1 MSLSVAT
8 FSNEMAGSCPMF
20 LKKKRERAKD
30 KMIWVFAQEI
40 KTFYN
45 NEDYDL
51 KYHNILFL
59 SQVNFVNLET
69 DNKTRI
75 TKPRNSLEVDICSN
89 RRLH

>member
-1 MSLSVAT
+1 
-8 FSNEMAGSCPMF
+8 
-20 LKKKRERAKD
+20 
-30 KMIWVFAQEI
+30 MIWVFAQEI

-75 TKPRNSLEVDICSN
+75 TKPRNSLEVDISSN